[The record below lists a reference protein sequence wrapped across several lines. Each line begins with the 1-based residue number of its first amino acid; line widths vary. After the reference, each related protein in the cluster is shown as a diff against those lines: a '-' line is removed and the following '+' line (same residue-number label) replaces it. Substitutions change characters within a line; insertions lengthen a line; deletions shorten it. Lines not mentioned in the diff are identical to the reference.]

1 MPPVPVVLRME
12 ERTPVMPRDVE
23 VAVVNSA
30 LVAVRL
36 VEKKLVVVA
45 LVPVAKVKSK
55 LTKCEV
61 ELAKIPD

>member
-1 MPPVPVVLRME
+1 MPPVPVVLSIE

-23 VAVVNSA
+23 VAPVNRA
-30 LVAVRL
+30 LVPVRL

-45 LVPVAKVKSK
+45 LVPVARVKSK

-61 ELAKIPD
+61 LEAKIPD